1 MLFNSLAYLTF
12 LPIVVALFWLCP
24 IKFRTPFLLLAS
36 YVFYMFW
43 NPVYI
48 FLIVG
53 LTAVNYYFGLA
64 LADAKEHK
72 KRTFWLGIAANLL
85 VLGFFKYTFFAH
97 TTLND
102 VLHMFGQP
110 GLAPIPFNIILPLG
124 ISFFVFEF
132 IHYLTDV
139 YRGHAPVKSFMEFAL
154 FPSFFPTQIAGPI
167 KRYQDFVPQLK
178 GTKMSMKDFNEGF
191 ELIIF
196 GLFKKVCLADTVA
209 VFVNRCYAHPEL
221 LNGVDLWMATILFAF
236 QLYFDFSGY
245 TDVARGSAMLMGF
258 KVPVNFHLPYISPT
272 ITEAFQRWHISLTTW
287 LRDYLFTPLGG
298 ARKSIVR
305 SSLNTLITMGLA
317 GLWHGSAMHFV
328 FWGLFMGMLLILH
341 RVWKQYTRKWK
352 KQKDNPL
359 FNTFSIAFTFTTV
372 CLSLVFF
379 RSPDLHIAG
388 TVFSKLFFTDIA
400 TAGLSALQ
408 PSILNTRDNVTF
420 MIAPVLIVA
429 FFICQFFCLKFFKNE
444 TPGITPA
451 PRFLPGFKP
460 VYLAALMILLL
471 IFAPDVTPS
480 YIYFQF

>member
-1 MLFNSLAYLTF
+1 MLFNSLAYMLF

-24 IKFRTPFLLLAS
+24 LKFRTPFLLLAS

-64 LADAKEHK
+64 LADKKENRK
-72 KRTFWLGIAANLL
+72 QLFWLGIIANLV
-85 VLGFFKYTFFAH
+85 VLGFFKYAFFAH
-97 TTLND
+97 DTLND
-102 VLHMFGQP
+102 VLKVFGQP
-110 GLAPIPFNIILPLG
+110 QVAPIPFNIILPLG

-178 GTKMSMKDFNEGF
+178 GTKLTMKDFNEGF

-196 GLFKKVCLADTVA
+196 GLFKKVCLADTIA
-209 VFVNRCYAHPEL
+209 VFVNRCYAHPDL
-221 LNGVDLWMATILFAF
+221 LNGVDLWIATILFAF

-245 TDVARGSAMLMGF
+245 TDVARGSALLMGF
-258 KVPVNFHLPYISPT
+258 KVPVNFQLPYIAAT

-305 SSLNTLITMGLA
+305 SSFNTFVTMSLA

-328 FWGLFMGMLLILH
+328 FWGMFMGMLLILH

-352 KQKDNPL
+352 KQKANPV
-359 FNTFSIAFTFTTV
+359 FNAFSIALTFTTV

-379 RSPDLHIAG
+379 RSPDLNTAA
-388 TVFSKLFFTDIA
+388 TVFSKLFFINA
-400 TAGLSALQ
+400 ASEGWSAIQ
-408 PSILNTRDNVTF
+408 PSVLNTRDNMTF
-420 MIAPVLIVA
+420 MIAPLLIVA
-429 FFICQFFCLKFFKNE
+429 FFICQFFCEKYFSKE
-444 TPGITPA
+444 TPGIVPS
-451 PRFLPGFKP
+451 PKYLPVFKP

-471 IFAPDVTPS
+471 IFSPDVTPS